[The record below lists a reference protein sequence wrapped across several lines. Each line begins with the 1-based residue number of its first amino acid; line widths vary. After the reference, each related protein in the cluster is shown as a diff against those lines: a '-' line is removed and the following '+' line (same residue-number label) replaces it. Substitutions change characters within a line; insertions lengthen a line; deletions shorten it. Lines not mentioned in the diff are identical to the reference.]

1 MFYEPWKEAVEAKV
15 EGAQRAC
22 GCCILWRSAGLTDDL
37 GAETAKIAARRR
49 TCRRRHDPG
58 EGDRTA
64 GCAVLLRPSFRSIWP
79 AMRTRPLGPREQA
92 YDGLPTQGWYANLL
106 SGTPLLPAGL
116 KAEDGTRAGVAQLV
130 EHLICN
136 QTVGG
141 SNPFASSRCS
151 AGRSEVV
158 SSRGLPWQSPF
169 ADMEA
174 SHLSVSSG

>member
-1 MFYEPWKEAVEAKV
+1 MFYEPWKEAVKAKV

-37 GAETAKIAARRR
+37 GAETARIAARRR

-58 EGDRTA
+58 EGDATA
-64 GCAVLLRPSFRSIWP
+64 VCAVLIRPSLRSIWP

-116 KAEDGTRAGVAQLV
+116 KAEYGCTRAGVAQLV

-141 SNPFASSRCS
+141 SNPFASSRVQQDVQKLFL
-151 AGRSEVV
+151 AVAYPGRAPSQT
-158 SSRGLPWQSPF
+158 WKQ
-169 ADMEA
+169 AT
-174 SHLSVSSG
+174 